1 MGTALVTG
9 LTGQDGGYL
18 AEQLVAAGDVVHGV
32 VSSAQDPDGVPGH
45 LRDLGDA
52 LVVHEADLRDL
63 TALTALVD
71 DVEPDRLFN
80 LAGMSSVAASWEDP
94 VGALEVNARPV
105 LGLLEHLHRRSE
117 RGAPPTRFVQASS
130 AEVFAGCG
138 RTPIDESC
146 PVTPLN
152 PYGSAKALAHQSV
165 GMYRARGLHASSLV
179 LFNHE
184 SPRRPTRFVTRKIT
198 AGVAAIA
205 AGRADRLTLGNLAVH
220 RDWGWAPDYTRA
232 MVLAAA
238 AATPDDYVVA
248 TGRAHSLFDL
258 VETAFAQVG
267 ITDWRPYVVSDAAL
281 IRPADAEVLVGDS
294 TRLRTRLGW
303 APTVDFDGMVAAMVA
318 ADVAA
323 LADELPG

>member
-1 MGTALVTG
+1 MTG

-18 AEQLVAAGDVVHGV
+18 AEQLVDAGDVVHGV
-32 VSSAQDPDGVPGH
+32 VSPEHDPHGVPDH
-45 LRDLGDA
+45 LRALGSA

-63 TALTALVD
+63 DALTALVD
-71 DVEPDRLFN
+71 EVQPDCLFN
-80 LAGMSSVAASWEDP
+80 LAGMSSVAASWDDP
-94 VGALEVNARPV
+94 VGTLEVNARPV
-105 LGLLEHLHRRSE
+105 LGLLEHLHRRLE
-117 RGAPPTRFVQASS
+117 RGAAPTRFVQASS
-130 AEVFAGCG
+130 AEVFAGSG

-146 PVTPLN
+146 PVAPVN
-152 PYGSAKALAHQSV
+152 PYGAAKALAHQAV
-165 GMYRARGLHASSLV
+165 AMYRARGVHATSMV

-184 SPRRPTRFVTRKIT
+184 SPRRPLRFVTRKIT

-205 AGRADRLTLGNLAVH
+205 AGRTDRLTLGNLAVH

-238 AATPDDYVVA
+238 AETPDDYVVA
-248 TGRAHSLFDL
+248 TGEGHSLFDL

-267 ITDWRPYVVSDAAL
+267 ITDWERYVVSDAAL
-281 IRPADAEVLVGDS
+281 IRPADAGVLVGDS

-303 APTVDFDGMVAAMVA
+303 TPTMGFPEMVAAMVT

-323 LADELPG
+323 LAAEQPA